1 MTQYMILIYESEAG
15 YATAPPDV
23 WQTAMEAHGRFAEQV
38 GAQGGKI
45 LGGDALQPTATA
57 TSIRGDVVTDGPF
70 AETKEALGGF
80 YLIEARDLDHALAIA
95 QALPGAV
102 RRRRGPPDHG
112 HLRRPRRPDAEHGS
126 PDRTGRLSGHRRGWG
141 TGPGRRTRGLR

>member
-15 YATAPPDV
+15 YATAPPDM

-38 GAQGGKI
+38 VAQGGKI

-70 AETKEALGGF
+70 AETKDLIAGWMVIDVETYERAL
-80 YLIEARDLDHALAIA
+80 ELAGELSA
-95 QALPGAV
+95 APGAGGKPIHEWLEV
-102 RRRRGPPDHG
+102 RPFMTEPPTIT
-112 HLRRPRRPDAEHGS
+112 E
-126 PDRTGRLSGHRRGWG
+126 
-141 TGPGRRTRGLR
+141 